1 VAISY
6 RYHIGSFAVILLA
19 LLLGILI
26 GIGLTARPEEFDQKI
41 ADLKRQYEDTVKAV
55 TARQQEVESLQE
67 ELRQSELLTKEAVSA
82 ITYNRLSG
90 KTIAIV
96 LDHEFGHD
104 PLPGNLRALLQ
115 QAGATL
121 TSTTTVTRDFV
132 TLPTSVRDRVAKRL
146 LLYPPPGVHFRS
158 LIAQALA
165 RELARGRDPL
175 INDLVAGGLLR
186 SGVDANYRTRVD
198 AVLLVGGLQA
208 ASDAAVER
216 VDVPLI
222 EELTKSGVR
231 VVGCEAHT
239 APVSCMPLYK
249 AKAISTVD
257 NADTP
262 AGRLAVVLALA
273 GAEGHFGAKETAD
286 RFLPPI
292 PPAGGQ

>member
-26 GIGLTARPEEFDQKI
+26 GIGLTARPEEFDQKV
-41 ADLKRQYEDTVKAV
+41 ADLKQEYASTV
-55 TARQQEVESLQE
+55 TARQEQVESLQG
-67 ELRQSELLTKEAVSA
+67 ELRQSELLAKESLPALV
-82 ITYNRLSG
+82 YNRLSG
-90 KTIAIV
+90 KRIAIV

-115 QAGATL
+115 QAGAVL

-158 LIAQALA
+158 LIAQSLA
-165 RELARGRDPL
+165 RELARGRDAL
-175 INDLVAGGLLR
+175 ISELLASGLLR
-186 SGVDANYRTRVD
+186 SGVDADYRTRVD

-216 VDVPLI
+216 VDLPLM

-249 AKAISTVD
+249 VKAISTVD

-273 GAEGHFGAKETAD
+273 GAEGHFGVKETAD

-292 PPAGGQ
+292 PPAGGH